1 MKPAGLPS
9 LSIRRDVVVFEPNP
23 LVTPVTPSS
32 AQFIVLPPPPIAT
45 ATTIRKTHPF
55 ECASL
60 LSPSSPVCSSL
71 LRLPPTL
78 RPPSGPVGSSTPSGL
93 GQRPGF
99 PPSARLEEA
108 KPLSTHRGST
118 LALAPTILSGS
129 SLADQTTPPSGSAT
143 TKSQNTTILTSPHRT
158 TTLSPSA
165 DSCVDDTMSS
175 ALPSYDKGSNIP
187 ARVTGRRYS
196 ALPTTLRR
204 PSPTANRAGP
214 GPSRSRVHDALR
226 ETLEDHPGSLSARES
241 QALGYLNRPRR
252 QSVAPTLTTKLLRNT
267 TVGSDSREPLSATIL
282 TPCSSGLPRVQG
294 TRGQI
299 LPTPSASSAKQ
310 TTSPPT
316 VLRETLHRTL
326 GRASSDIKSI
336 LKNGGIRRDGP
347 VISAHDDRRSSLQGS
362 QIPIPNSRPRVN
374 QSGPMASS
382 LGGNG
387 NGNNGL
393 PTRLGTRRS
402 ATVRPRSGEYSQLLK
417 SLATNS
423 DSESST
429 APPASKIRTARAAL
443 NLTSSDNK
451 PTSMRVGGGDTSEAT
466 KVSASTTSPYRITYE
481 NTTGSAVTAAKSPG
495 KPGDSS
501 LNCLLATKEPS
512 RTPKG
517 TSGQRHPTTNPL
529 VVNKAW
535 LAHRASPR
543 SSTTPSKNRT
553 RDTGLGTTMSDSDPE
568 DYHDAH
574 AVTVDISS
582 DQSSPASTPSSGPPS
597 GPQRVSRYNSRHK
610 GITSQ
615 DQEMEWSPGGEQH
628 RSYYANKLSGQP
640 QTPVGSRSQKS
651 KNVTYKVDTGT
662 NALPISG
669 KAALVASP
677 SPGESPRVQTA
688 RRKTTLPT
696 SERPMLTTKPVTSSP
711 LAQRRTRNS
720 LADVEI
726 TVHDDPIQKASTM
739 SGPTAKVTITPV
751 MGSASSSQSHT
762 TIDMDVP
769 PPEKPT
775 PHPSLASRLPSKGE
789 LRPRALSKPPPTTAA
804 TANSKV
810 QHALSTATGN
820 GATTNR
826 GPRRG
831 SRHYGLPVGPGS
843 LANSGASVRR
853 ASESTR
859 SQTMGRRPSRGLAQN
874 LAKALAVNSP
884 DTSPSASDSPGLTT
898 ATTSSSAANTPSGED
913 TGSNLNDGGKTITS
927 QVKLAMT
934 TAPNGARRLNN
945 PEGAVRTLSTN
956 VGHLTLDGRPKSKRP
971 PIPTRRLPH
980 EETHYNAKRFPA
992 TEEKKPVTGATTSNT
1007 KTGTAYHHQGGNQRP
1022 AVTTTSSA
1030 LVDSGGTKT
1039 TRPLVAAPVNHSG
1052 KTMITSK
1059 VHQHHPSAGS
1069 TFQFQPAGI
1078 GRGTTGLALSGE
1090 SASVRDRTTAAVPP
1104 LTSQVVLKMHG
1115 RQLTNLE
1122 RQEIMEYPSIYYFGQ
1137 NARKR
1142 QSPKGQVLYN
1152 QGYDDDR
1159 GDYIV
1164 LPHDHLLY
1172 RYEIL
1177 ETLGKG
1183 SFGQVLRVHDH
1194 KLGKQVAVKIIR
1206 NKKRFHCQAQIEIKL
1221 LEMLRRWDADGTHHV
1236 IHILEQFVFR
1246 SHLCIVTELLSMNL
1260 YEYIKA
1266 NSFQGCSLGL
1276 IHQFAVQLLQALV
1289 LLHRHK
1295 VIHCDLKPENILLI
1309 RPNQTGIKVI
1319 DFGSSCF
1326 ENERIYT
1333 YIQSR
1338 FYRSPE
1344 VIMGMSYGMGID
1356 IWSFGCILAELHT
1369 GYPLFPGENEH
1380 DQLSCIMEVLGIPPG
1395 YLVEQASRRSEFFDS
1410 TGQPRPFVNSKG
1422 KKRRPGAKHLAS
1434 VLKTNDKTF
1443 LDFLYRCLEW
1453 DPKHRMTPEQAVQHE
1468 WITGHV
1474 EPGRRYKGLPAIP
1487 SKAPGGSSAEGSSY
1501 HPGLARRPPPL
1512 EIPTCQDGKSG
1523 FTMDASP
1530 VTANIAGA
1538 HPTTANGPSFVGN
1551 GPVSAGFVY
1560 PNSGRIVN
1568 SGAMGRAPV
1577 ATAGGPQFPPH
1588 AHQVMPHANRMN
1600 VGGGNTVPLFTM
1612 EVPAEGTGNNN
1623 NNSNPHHSH
1632 HHPSVHHAPHGDGF
1646 APGGQQPAVSGYMAN
1661 SGGYSHPTAHPPG
1674 HSGGNGA
1681 NRGITGVPPPRR
1693 NPGMPPSV
1701 TMTGINVGPSTHHA
1715 LMGGNPYGHPHPHPT
1730 MPGLGANTNPTQPP
1744 LFSFGASGLYSHPPP
1759 PSHDHYPTGNNE
1771 GYGKDNGNGKGG
1783 KTSDRRGSLTNKP

>member
-9 LSIRRDVVVFEPNP
+9 LSIRRDIAVSEHNP

-55 ECASL
+55 ECATL
-60 LSPSSPVCSSL
+60 LSPSSPVCSSR

-78 RPPSGPVGSSTPSGL
+78 RVPSGPVGSSTPSGL
-93 GQRPGF
+93 GQRPDV

-108 KPLSTHRGST
+108 KSPSTHRGST
-118 LALAPTILSGS
+118 FAPTPTVPTGS
-129 SLADQTTPPSGSAT
+129 LLADQTTPTLGSAAT
-143 TKSQNTTILTSPHRT
+143 ETQDPTILSSPRHT
-158 TTLSPSA
+158 ATLSPSA
-165 DSCVDDTMSS
+165 DSCVDETMSS

-204 PSPTANRAGP
+204 PSPTANRSGP

-226 ETLEDHPGSLSARES
+226 ETLEEHQGSLSTRES
-241 QALGYLNRPRR
+241 QALSYLNRPRR
-252 QSVAPTLTTKLLRNT
+252 QSLAPTLTTKTLRNSM
-267 TVGSDSREPLSATIL
+267 VGNNPGEPLSASIL
-282 TPCSSGLPRVQG
+282 TSSSSGLPRIQG
-294 TRGQI
+294 SKGQS
-299 LPTPSASSAKQ
+299 LPTPSATKQASSP
-310 TTSPPT
+310 ST
-316 VLRETLHRTL
+316 VPRETLHRTL

-336 LKNGGIRRDGP
+336 LKTGGIRKDGSI
-347 VISAHDDRRSSLQGS
+347 VSAHDDRRSNLQGS
-362 QIPIPNSRPRVN
+362 QIPIPNTRPRVN
-374 QSGPMASS
+374 QSGTMASS

-387 NGNNGL
+387 NGNNPL

-423 DSESST
+423 DSESPAVPPTST
-429 APPASKIRTARAAL
+429 IRTARAAL
-443 NLTSSDNK
+443 NLSSSD
-451 PTSMRVGGGDTSEAT
+451 SRRSSLRVGGGDISEST
-466 KVSASTTSPYRITYE
+466 KASASTTSPYRITYE

-495 KPGDSS
+495 KTGDPTI
-501 LNCLLATKEPS
+501 NCLLATKEAS

-517 TSGQRHPTTNPL
+517 TGGQRHATTNPL

-543 SSTTPSKNRT
+543 TSTTPSKNRVH
-553 RDTGLGTTMSDSDPE
+553 DASLETTVSDSDPE
-568 DYHDAH
+568 DCHDAH
-574 AVTVDISS
+574 SVAVDISS
-582 DQSSPASTPSSGPPS
+582 NQSSAASTPSSGPTS
-597 GPQRVSRYNSRHK
+597 GSQRSSRYNSRHK
-610 GITSQ
+610 GATSQ

-628 RSYYANKLSGQP
+628 RSYYANKVSGQP
-640 QTPVGSRSQKS
+640 QTPVGNKSQKS

-696 SERPMLTTKPVTSSP
+696 SERPVLTTKPVTSSP
-711 LAQRRTRNS
+711 LAQPQTRNS

-726 TVHDDPIQKASTM
+726 TVHDDLTPKTTAASDV
-739 SGPTAKVTITPV
+739 TAKVPTASTL
-751 MGSASSSQSHT
+751 GSAPTSQSHT
-762 TIDMDVP
+762 AIDIDGP
-769 PPEKPT
+769 PPEKPI
-775 PHPSLASRLPSKGE
+775 PHPTLASRLPSKGDP
-789 LRPRALSKPPPTTAA
+789 RPRALSKPPPTTGA
-804 TANSKV
+804 TTNSKV
-810 QHALSTATGN
+810 QHALSTAKGSA
-820 GATTNR
+820 ATTN
-826 GPRRG
+826 RG
-831 SRHYGLPVGPGS
+831 SRHYGLPAGPGS
-843 LANSGASVRR
+843 SANGGASLRR

-859 SQTMGRRPSRGLAQN
+859 SQTMGRRPSRGLAQS

-884 DTSPSASDSPGLTT
+884 DTPPSTSDSPGLTT
-898 ATTSSSAANTPSGED
+898 ATTSSSTANTPSGED
-913 TGSNLNDGGKTITS
+913 TEPKRNDGGKTITS
-927 QVKLAMT
+927 QVKLAMIT
-934 TAPNGARRLNN
+934 GSDGAKGIDN
-945 PEGAVRTLSTN
+945 PEGAVRTLGAKF
-956 VGHLTLDGRPKSKRP
+956 GHLTLDGRSKSKRP
-971 PIPTRRLPH
+971 PIPSRRLPH
-980 EETHYNAKRFPA
+980 EEAHSNAKRVPA
-992 TEEKKPVTGATTSNT
+992 TEEKKSVTSNTMSNT
-1007 KTGTAYHHQGGNQRP
+1007 KTGTLHHHRGGNQRP
-1022 AVTTTSSA
+1022 AVTTTSST
-1030 LVDSGGTKT
+1030 LTDNVGTKP
-1039 TRPLVAAPVNHSG
+1039 TRPLVVPPTNHPG
-1052 KTMITSK
+1052 KTTIGSK
-1059 VHQHHPSAGS
+1059 VQQHHPSAGS
-1069 TFQFQPAGI
+1069 NFQLQSPGI
-1078 GRGTTGLALSGE
+1078 GRGTTGLSSSSE
-1090 SASVRDRTTAAVPP
+1090 SSSTRDRTTAAVPP

-1122 RQEIMEYPSIYYFGQ
+1122 RQEISEYPSIYYFGQ

-1142 QSPKGQVLYN
+1142 QSPKGQALYN

-1221 LEMLRRWDADGTHHV
+1221 LEMLRRWDGDGTHHV

-1266 NSFQGCSLGL
+1266 NGFQGCSLVL
-1276 IHQFAVQLLQALV
+1276 IRQFAVQLLRAL
-1289 LLHRHK
+1289 LLLYRHK

-1344 VIMGMSYGMGID
+1344 VIMGLSYGMGID

-1380 DQLSCIMEVLGIPPG
+1380 DQLSCIMEVLGVPPG
-1395 YLVEQASRRSEFFDS
+1395 YLVDQASRRSEFFDS

-1434 VLKTNDKTF
+1434 VLKTNDKIF

-1487 SKAPGGSSAEGSSY
+1487 SKAPGGPTGEGSSY
-1501 HPGLARRPPPL
+1501 QSGLARRPPPL
-1512 EIPTCQDGKSG
+1512 EIPTCQGGKPG
-1523 FTMDASP
+1523 FTVDAGP
-1530 VTANIAGA
+1530 VTANVAGG
-1538 HPTTANGPSFVGN
+1538 HPATASGPGFVSN
-1551 GPVSAGFVY
+1551 GPVSAGFIY
-1560 PNSGRIVN
+1560 PNNGGIVN
-1568 SGAMGRAPV
+1568 AGAMGRAPV
-1577 ATAGGPQFPPH
+1577 VMAGGPQFPPH
-1588 AHQVMPHANRMN
+1588 AHRMS
-1600 VGGGNTVPLFTM
+1600 VGGSNPVSLFTM
-1612 EVPAEGTGNNN
+1612 EGTADGKGSNNN
-1623 NNSNPHHSH
+1623 PHQY
-1632 HHPSVHHAPHGDGF
+1632 PSAHLAAHGDGF
-1646 APGGQQPAVSGYMAN
+1646 APTGQQPPGNGYTAN
-1661 SGGYSHPTAHPPG
+1661 LGGYPLPTAHPSGPL
-1674 HSGGNGA
+1674 GGNGT
-1681 NRGITGVPPPRR
+1681 NRGTGGAPPTRG
-1693 NPGMPPSV
+1693 NPGIPPSV
-1701 TMTGINVGPSTHHA
+1701 TMTGINMGPPTHHA
-1715 LMGGNPYGHPHPHPT
+1715 MMGGGVYGHPQSHPT
-1730 MPGLGANTNPTQPP
+1730 MPGLGINANPTQPP
-1744 LFSFGASGLYSHPPP
+1744 LYSFGASGLYPHPPP
-1759 PSHDHYPTGNNE
+1759 PSHDHYQTGSGG
-1771 GYGKDNGNGKGG
+1771 GYGKGSDSGKDG